1 MPTKSSPIKSDMVR
15 ARITPELKNE
25 AEAILKKLGISS
37 AQAITMLFT
46 KIVEEQGWPYE
57 LRISKKNNNV

>member
-1 MPTKSSPIKSDMVR
+1 MPTKSSPIKSDTVR

-57 LRISKKNNNV
+57 LKISKKKN

>member
-25 AEAILKKLGISS
+25 AETILKKLGISS

-57 LRISKKNNNV
+57 LRISKKKN